1 MINLLLTVNSPG
13 VYYAYLHSDNVG
25 RAIVLLLIA
34 FSIVTWSVMVDKWL
48 SLSKDSKLSKKLFY
62 IIIEN
67 DNRSLTSKAF
77 NDSAQ
82 ALPSSV
88 SNVYFAGVDK
98 LLELYEKDYLRNNPD
113 VGGNAQ
119 IHPTLL
125 CEAEFEA
132 VEVALETQVSEE
144 IKKLESKIGLLATF
158 VSLSPFLGLFGT
170 VWGVMMAFCGVAIA
184 GKSDFTALAPGV
196 AGALLTTVA
205 GLVVAVPSLVGY
217 NFINGK
223 IKEVTVTM
231 DNFVGEFMARLRLEQ
246 VELSRRVKERQ

>member
-48 SLSKDSKLSKKLFY
+48 SLSKDCKASKKLFY
-62 IIIEN
+62 IISDN
-67 DNRSLTSKAF
+67 DNKSLSSKAF
-77 NDSAQ
+77 NDSAN
-82 ALPSSV
+82 ALPGSV
-88 SNVYFAGVDK
+88 ANVYFAGVDK
-98 LLELYEKDYLRNNPD
+98 LLEFYEKGYLRDNPGL
-113 VGGNAQ
+113 GGHTQ
-119 IHPTLL
+119 IHPTIL
-125 CEAEFEA
+125 CEAEYDAIEA
-132 VEVALETQVSEE
+132 ALETQVSEE

-223 IKEVTVTM
+223 IKEVTVIM

-246 VELSRRVKERQ
+246 VELARRTQERQ

>member
-1 MINLLLTVNSPG
+1 MIILLLTVNSPG

-48 SLSKDSKLSKKLFY
+48 SLSKDCKASKKLFY
-62 IIIEN
+62 IISDN
-67 DNRSLTSKAF
+67 DNKSLSSKAF
-77 NDSAQ
+77 NDSAN
-82 ALPSSV
+82 ALPGSV
-88 SNVYFAGVDK
+88 ANVYFAGVDK
-98 LLELYEKDYLRNNPD
+98 LLEFYEKGYLRDNPGL
-113 VGGNAQ
+113 GGHTQ
-119 IHPTLL
+119 IHPTIL
-125 CEAEFEA
+125 CEAEYDAIEA
-132 VEVALETQVSEE
+132 ALETQVSEE

-223 IKEVTVTM
+223 IKEVTVIM

-246 VELSRRVKERQ
+246 VELARRTKERQ